1 MRQTSQADGGE
12 EDGDEAD
19 RVNPTV
25 RWLVHGMW
33 RIAVG
38 ALIILLVLNLIVELT
53 D

>member
-1 MRQTSQADGGE
+1 MRQTSQADGKGN
-12 EDGDEAD
+12 GDEED

-33 RIAVG
+33 RIAVVT
-38 ALIILLVLNLIVELT
+38 LIILLVLNLIVELT